1 MSTPLTSGVVSSPP
15 AATVDTLLLSG
26 LSVGF
31 PRLDKSD
38 AIAITRRVYGI
49 EGTATRFS
57 TEKDDTFRID
67 ASDGARYVLKV
78 SNPGETAEELDLQVA
93 AMRHVASVAPRLP
106 VPRVLPSIDGQFVVP
121 LASSAQSHRTVRL
134 YSYLEGMPLDALH
147 PSTVNHYE
155 IGEVLAQLQLAM
167 AGFRHPH
174 EHRVLAWD
182 VKHLASLTGL
192 QAHIADPLQRSWIE
206 EAFARFAAIEPA
218 LRSCPTQVVHN
229 DFNRSNIVASPDGP
243 NFVSGIIDFG
253 DTVHTAVAIDVAT
266 ALMNQFPLDF
276 NADGPHDLFAEAR
289 VLLRGYLAHAQLSA
303 DELRLIPHL
312 AMARVAARALLT
324 SWRAMLFPENEAYIL
339 RFTRPGWEHLRWFM
353 QRDHDTVSNA
363 LLDFARRPIRATP
376 PDPAMN
382 ATSTSQPPALD
393 EAVDTRKP
401 DASLRGDMPN
411 GFNPSA
417 ISNLD
422 AATQQ
427 HIERRQRLL
436 GPSYRLFYAEPVK
449 IVRGEKVYLYDD
461 QGNDYLDAY
470 NNVVCVGHANPRIV
484 DAVTRQLSTLCTHT
498 RYMQEPILD
507 YAEDLLS
514 TFNTPIREGR
524 MMFTCTGSEA
534 NDLAMR
540 IAMHYTGK
548 TGVIVTSEAYH
559 GNSHLSSSFSPSLG
573 RKALLGPYVR
583 TVQAPDSYRMTPSE
597 IGHRMAEQVA
607 LQIEDI
613 RRHGGGLAAF
623 IADSFFSSDG
633 VFAHP
638 TDVLAPVAEVVRR
651 AGGLFIADEVQSGF
665 GRSGTHMWGHER
677 HGVVPDIVT
686 LGKPMGNGYPVAGL
700 IVRPEVVSGFGQD
713 MRYFNT
719 FGGNSVAIAAAQ
731 ATLDVLRDEHVLDNA
746 NRVGKIMLEGFN
758 GLARK
763 YECIGDVRG
772 AGLYFGVEM
781 VRDRVKKDTD
791 IATALKVVNGL
802 RQRRVLISATG
813 PDASVL
819 KIRPPLVFA
828 PNDADRLLTELDAV
842 LAAL

>member
-1 MSTPLTSGVVSSPP
+1 
-15 AATVDTLLLSG
+15 
-26 LSVGF
+26 
-31 PRLDKSD
+31 
-38 AIAITRRVYGI
+38 
-49 EGTATRFS
+49 
-57 TEKDDTFRID
+57 
-67 ASDGARYVLKV
+67 
-78 SNPGETAEELDLQVA
+78 
-93 AMRHVASVAPRLP
+93 
-106 VPRVLPSIDGQFVVP
+106 
-121 LASSAQSHRTVRL
+121 
-134 YSYLEGMPLDALH
+134 
-147 PSTVNHYE
+147 
-155 IGEVLAQLQLAM
+155 
-167 AGFRHPH
+167 
-174 EHRVLAWD
+174 
-182 VKHLASLTGL
+182 
-192 QAHIADPLQRSWIE
+192 
-206 EAFARFAAIEPA
+206 
-218 LRSCPTQVVHN
+218 
-229 DFNRSNIVASPDGP
+229 
-243 NFVSGIIDFG
+243 
-253 DTVHTAVAIDVAT
+253 
-266 ALMNQFPLDF
+266 
-276 NADGPHDLFAEAR
+276 
-289 VLLRGYLAHAQLSA
+289 
-303 DELRLIPHL
+303 
-312 AMARVAARALLT
+312 
-324 SWRAMLFPENEAYIL
+324 
-339 RFTRPGWEHLRWFM
+339 
-353 QRDHDTVSNA
+353 
-363 LLDFARRPIRATP
+363 
-376 PDPAMN
+376 MN
-382 ATSTSQPPALD
+382 ATCTPQPPVVNQ
-393 EAVDTRKP
+393 AVDTRQP
-401 DASLRGDMPN
+401 DDSLRGDMPN

-417 ISNLD
+417 IAHLD

-427 HIERRQRLL
+427 HIARRLRLL
-436 GPSYRLFYAEPVK
+436 SPSYRLFYAEPVK

-514 TFNTPIREGR
+514 TFNTSIREGQ

-540 IAMHYTGK
+540 IAMQYTGK

-559 GNSHLSSSFSPSLG
+559 GNSHITSSFSPSLG

-583 TVQAPDSYRMTPSE
+583 TVPAPDSYRMTPSE
-597 IGHRMAEQVA
+597 IGQRMAEQVA

-638 TDVLAPVAEVVRR
+638 TDVLAPVAEAVRR

-700 IVRPEVVSGFGQD
+700 VARPEVVAGFGQD

-719 FGGNSVAIAAAQ
+719 FGGNSVAVAAAQ
-731 ATLDVLRDEHVLDNA
+731 ATLDVLREEHVLDNA
-746 NRVGKIMLEGFN
+746 QRVGAIMLEGLN
-758 GLARK
+758 ALAKR

-772 AGLYFGVEM
+772 TGLYFGVEM
-781 VRDRVKKDTD
+781 VRDRAKKDTD

-802 RQRRVLISATG
+802 RKRRVLISATG

-828 PNDADRLLTELDAV
+828 VKDADRLLTELDAV

>member
-1 MSTPLTSGVVSSPP
+1 
-15 AATVDTLLLSG
+15 
-26 LSVGF
+26 
-31 PRLDKSD
+31 
-38 AIAITRRVYGI
+38 
-49 EGTATRFS
+49 
-57 TEKDDTFRID
+57 
-67 ASDGARYVLKV
+67 
-78 SNPGETAEELDLQVA
+78 
-93 AMRHVASVAPRLP
+93 
-106 VPRVLPSIDGQFVVP
+106 
-121 LASSAQSHRTVRL
+121 
-134 YSYLEGMPLDALH
+134 
-147 PSTVNHYE
+147 
-155 IGEVLAQLQLAM
+155 
-167 AGFRHPH
+167 
-174 EHRVLAWD
+174 
-182 VKHLASLTGL
+182 
-192 QAHIADPLQRSWIE
+192 
-206 EAFARFAAIEPA
+206 
-218 LRSCPTQVVHN
+218 
-229 DFNRSNIVASPDGP
+229 
-243 NFVSGIIDFG
+243 
-253 DTVHTAVAIDVAT
+253 
-266 ALMNQFPLDF
+266 
-276 NADGPHDLFAEAR
+276 
-289 VLLRGYLAHAQLSA
+289 
-303 DELRLIPHL
+303 
-312 AMARVAARALLT
+312 LLT
-324 SWRAMLFPENEAYIL
+324 SWRAKLFPENEAYIL

-353 QRDHDTVSNA
+353 QCDHDTVSNA
-363 LLDFARRPIRATP
+363 LLEFVRRPTHPASR
-376 PDPAMN
+376 DPSMN
-382 ATSTSQPPALD
+382 AAPTSQPPVLN
-393 EAVDTRKP
+393 EAVDISKP
-401 DASLRGDMPN
+401 DDSLRGDMPN

-417 ISNLD
+417 ISHLD

-427 HIERRQRLL
+427 HVARRVRLL
-436 GPSYRLFYAEPVK
+436 SPSYRLFYAEPVK

-514 TFNTPIREGR
+514 TFSTSIREGQ

-540 IAMHYTGK
+540 IAMHYTGN

-559 GNSHLSSSFSPSLG
+559 GNSHLTSSFSPSLG
-573 RKALLGPYVR
+573 RRALLGPYVR
-583 TVQAPDSYRMTPSE
+583 TVPAPDSYRMTPSE
-597 IGHRMAEQVA
+597 IGQRMAEQVA

-700 IVRPEVVSGFGQD
+700 VVRPDVVASFGQD

-719 FGGNSVAIAAAQ
+719 FGGNSVAVAAAQ

-746 NRVGKIMLEGFN
+746 QRVGSIMLEGLN
-758 GLARK
+758 GLAKK

-772 AGLYFGVEM
+772 TGLYFGVEM
-781 VRDRVKKDTD
+781 VHDRAKKDTD

-828 PNDADRLLTELDAV
+828 AKDADRLLTELDTV